1 MKVFIAIDLPE
12 EVRQNLAV
20 VQRELR
26 GVSNTIRWVSTD
38 SAHLTLKFLG
48 EITDEKVEEVHQVM
62 ANVSWKQFQISVKG
76 VGFFPGALSPRV
88 LWAGMHAPTLET
100 LAERIDSKM
109 ETFGFEK
116 ERRKYRPHITLARAK
131 RGALD
136 SAFVT
141 AASQF
146 EERDFGSFLVDRC
159 FLYRSDLQTSGHV
172 YTKLREY
179 PLT

>member
-12 EVRQNLAV
+12 DVRQSLSA

-48 EITDEKVEEVHQVM
+48 EITEPSVEEVRQVM
-62 ANVSWKQFQISVKG
+62 ANVTWKPFHISVKG

-88 LWAGMHAPTLET
+88 LWAGMHAPTLEA

-136 SAFVT
+136 SSFVT

-146 EERDFGSFLVDRC
+146 EETEFGSFLVDRC
-159 FLYRSDLQTSGHV
+159 SLYRSDLQSTGHV

-179 PLT
+179 LLS